1 MDWGLGSQRIC
12 LIDLPPRVTR
22 HLPLSS
28 WFSTGRRGR
37 GGAKGRETPNVQVGS
52 SQ

>member
-1 MDWGLGSQRIC
+1 MEEAHSSQNTG

-28 WFSTGRRGR
+28 WFSTGTRGR
-37 GGAKGRETPNVQVGS
+37 GGAKGRELPNAQVCS